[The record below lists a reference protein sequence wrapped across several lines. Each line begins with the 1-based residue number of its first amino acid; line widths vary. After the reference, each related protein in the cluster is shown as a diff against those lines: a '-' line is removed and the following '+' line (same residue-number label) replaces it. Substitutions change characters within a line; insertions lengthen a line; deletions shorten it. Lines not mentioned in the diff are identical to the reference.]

1 MKHHLNSLLL
11 CLLTLSIV
19 AGCATGDSASRKSRI
34 LIVTGDDV
42 SPAHNWQEVSA
53 ATRDILDRSGRF
65 EAVVATN
72 TVPFSSPA
80 ELARYDAVVLA
91 MYNARTPTLS
101 DAAKENL
108 LSYVKAGK
116 GFVVTHLSSA
126 SFKEWP
132 EFRKLCGRVWVMGQ
146 SGHGPRSTFKV
157 KVANPTDPIVKGLEG
172 FEADDELYAKL
183 QGDTPI
189 NVLLEAYSDWS
200 KQTEPLA
207 FTLNYGL
214 GRVFHHTFGHD
225 GRALANP
232 SVETLIVR
240 GTEWAATGRVK

>member
-1 MKHHLNSLLL
+1 MKALLL
-11 CLLTLSIV
+11 PLLASVALVAALS
-19 AGCATGDSASRKSRI
+19 GCVTHAADGNKSRV

-42 SPAHNWQEVSA
+42 TPAHNWQEVSA
-53 ATRDILDRSGRF
+53 ATREILTGSGKF
-65 EAVVATN
+65 DVDLVTN
-72 TVPFSSPA
+72 TAPFSSA
-80 ELARYDAVVLA
+80 VQLAGYDAIVLA
-91 MYNARTPTLS
+91 MYNAKTPTLS

-108 LSYVKAGK
+108 LNYVRSGK

-132 EFRKLCGRVWVMGQ
+132 EFRKLCGRVWVMGT
-146 SGHGPRSTFKV
+146 SGHGPRSPFKV
-157 KVANPTDPIVKGLEG
+157 KVANPTDPIVKGLAE

-189 NVLLEAYSDWS
+189 NVLLTADSDWS

-207 FTLNYGL
+207 FTLNYGR

-225 GRALANP
+225 GKALANDP
-232 SVETLIVR
+232 VRTLIVR

>member
-1 MKHHLNSLLL
+1 MKKLLDCFL
-11 CLLTLSIV
+11 LGILTLGLVTS
-19 AGCATGDSASRKSRI
+19 CATGDSASDKSRI

-53 ATRDILDRSGRF
+53 ATRDILGRSGRF
-65 EAVVATN
+65 EVVVATN
-72 TVPFSSPA
+72 TAPFSSPT

-91 MYNARTPTLS
+91 MYNAKTPTLS

-157 KVANPTDPIVKGLEG
+157 TVANPTDPIVKGLEG

-200 KQTEPLA
+200 KQTEALA
-207 FTLNYGL
+207 FTLNYGR

-225 GRALANP
+225 GKALANA
-232 SVETLIVR
+232 SIETLIVR